1 MYKTTKM
8 PTGRSPDEER
18 YVPELRKGFDD
29 MLYVIS
35 DLHGYPFDKFL
46 ELLEKAGFGGND
58 FLMVLGDVIDRGADV
73 VKYLEWLM
81 RQKNADM
88 LLGNHEAMLLSCH
101 FLFEEVNE
109 ENLSKLSQ
117 RHLRL
122 VYQWADNGGNLT
134 MDSLLN
140 LNYHKRLAIVEYL
153 RKRSLYERFELN
165 GKQYLLT
172 HSGLRNFDSEKPL
185 GEYDPDDF
193 LWNRP
198 QLTDRYYDDV
208 TTVFG
213 HTPSWFYG
221 KEHEGKI
228 IFTETWIDI
237 DTGAGYGFSP
247 VLLRLD
253 DMKQFTI

>member
-1 MYKTTKM
+1 M

-58 FLMVLGDVIDRGADV
+58 FLMVLGDVIDRGADG

-165 GKQYLLT
+165 GRQYLLT
-172 HSGLRNFDSEKPL
+172 HSGMRGFEPQKSPDSYSVEDL
-185 GEYDPDDF
+185 V
-193 LWNRP
+193 WNRP
-198 QLTDRYYDDV
+198 EITDRYFEDK

-213 HTPSWFYG
+213 HTPTFMYG
-221 KEHEGKI
+221 ERYAGRI
-228 IFTETWIDI
+228 VVTDTWIDI
-237 DTGAGYGFSP
+237 DAGAGYGISP

-253 DMKQFTI
+253 DMEQFVIE